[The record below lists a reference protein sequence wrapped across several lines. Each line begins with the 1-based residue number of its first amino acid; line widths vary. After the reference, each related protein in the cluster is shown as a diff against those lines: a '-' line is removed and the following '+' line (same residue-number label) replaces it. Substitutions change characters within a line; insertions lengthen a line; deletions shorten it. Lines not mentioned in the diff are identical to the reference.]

1 MNTAII
7 LAGGTGTRIGA
18 AVPKQ
23 FIEIM
28 GKPIL
33 AYTLEVFQRN
43 RNIDAIE
50 IVSHRDWVEEVKRI
64 AGAYGI
70 TKTRWVTEGGATFR
84 ESVMKVLFILKG
96 ELAAEDLVVISFGV
110 SPMTTDEIID
120 DGIRVATLHGNAISS
135 DPMTLCTCIK
145 DDEESST
152 TSILRETLMGFA
164 NPWTFR
170 FGEVTEA
177 YETALERGILED
189 LEPHTTSLYFAL
201 GKRIWFSKSATT
213 NIKITTREDL
223 DIFEGQLLLR
233 QKRAREAEQQEELQ

>member
-1 MNTAII
+1 MHTAII

-18 AVPKQ
+18 SVPKQ
-23 FIEIM
+23 FIEIL

-33 AYTLEVFQRN
+33 AYTLEVFESSPS
-43 RNIDAIE
+43 IDAIE
-50 IVSHRDWVEEVKRI
+50 IVCHRDWLEEARRI
-64 AGAYGI
+64 TDHYGI
-70 TKTRWVTEGGATFR
+70 SKTRWITEGGATFQ
-84 ESVMKVLFILKG
+84 ESVMKGLFHLKG
-96 ELAAEDLVVISFGV
+96 ELAPEDLVVISFGV
-110 SPMTTDEIID
+110 SPMTTHEIID
-120 DGIRVATLHGNAISS
+120 DGIRVATLHGNAIAS

-152 TSILRETLMGFA
+152 RSILRETLMGFA

-177 YETALERGILED
+177 YETALEQGILED

-223 DIFEGQLLLR
+223 DIFEGHLLLQ
-233 QKRAREAEQQEELQ
+233 QKRAREAEKQEGTL

>member
-1 MNTAII
+1 MTTAII

-18 AVPKQ
+18 SVPKQ
-23 FIEIM
+23 FIEIQ

-33 AYTLEVFQRN
+33 AYTLEVFESSPS
-43 RNIDAIE
+43 IDAIE
-50 IVSHRDWVEEVKRI
+50 IVSHRDWVEEVKGI
-64 AGAYGI
+64 AARYGI
-70 TKTRWVTEGGATFR
+70 TKTRWVTEGGDTFQ
-84 ESVMKVLFILKG
+84 ESVMKGLFRLKG
-96 ELAAEDLVVISFGV
+96 EITPEDLVVISFGV

-120 DGIRVATLHGNAISS
+120 DGIRVASLHGNAISS

-170 FGEVTEA
+170 FGEVVEA
-177 YETALERGILED
+177 YETAMERGILGE

-213 NIKITTREDL
+213 NIKITTPEDL
-223 DIFEGQLLLR
+223 DIFEGLLLLR
-233 QKRAREAEQQEELQ
+233 QKRAMEEETQEGTL

>member
-18 AVPKQ
+18 GIPKQ
-23 FIEIM
+23 FIRIL

-33 AYTLEVFQRN
+33 AYTLEIFQNN

-50 IVSHRDWVEEVKRI
+50 IVYHRDWRAEVEAIVKE
-64 AGAYGI
+64 YGI
-70 TKTRWVTEGGATFR
+70 TKTRCLTEGGDTYQRSFLNG
-84 ESVMKVLFILKG
+84 VFHLKG
-96 ELAAEDLVVISFGV
+96 ALAADDLVISSFGV
-110 SPMTTDEIID
+110 APLTTDEIID
-120 DGIRVATLHGNAISS
+120 DSIRIASLHGNAISS

-152 TSILRETLMGFA
+152 QPILRETLMGFA

-170 FGEVTEA
+170 FGELVEA
-177 YETALERGILED
+177 YETAIERGILED

-201 GKRIWFSKSATT
+201 GKRIWFSKSSTT

-223 DIFEGQLLLR
+223 DIFEGLLLLK
-233 QKRAREAEQQEELQ
+233 QKREMEEAI

>member
-1 MNTAII
+1 MTTAII

-18 AVPKQ
+18 SVPKQ
-23 FIEIM
+23 FIEIQ

-33 AYTLEVFQRN
+33 AYTLEVFESSPS
-43 RNIDAIE
+43 IDAIE
-50 IVSHRDWVEEVKRI
+50 IVSHRDWVEEVKGI
-64 AGAYGI
+64 AARYGI
-70 TKTRWVTEGGATFR
+70 TKTRWVTEGGDTFQ
-84 ESVMKVLFILKG
+84 ESVMQGLFRLKG
-96 ELAAEDLVVISFGV
+96 EIAPEDLVVISFGV
-110 SPMTTDEIID
+110 SPMTTHEIIN
-120 DGIRVATLHGNAISS
+120 DGIRVASLHGNAISS

-170 FGEVTEA
+170 FGEVVEA
-177 YETALERGILED
+177 YETAIERGILGE

-213 NIKITTREDL
+213 NIKITTPEDL
-223 DIFEGQLLLR
+223 DIFEGLLLLR
-233 QKRAREAEQQEELQ
+233 QKRAMEEETQEGTL

>member
-1 MNTAII
+1 MTTAII

-18 AVPKQ
+18 SVPKQ
-23 FIEIM
+23 FIEIQ

-33 AYTLEVFQRN
+33 AYTLEVFESSPS
-43 RNIDAIE
+43 IDAIE
-50 IVSHRDWVEEVKRI
+50 IVSHRDWVEEVKGI
-64 AGAYGI
+64 AARYGI
-70 TKTRWVTEGGATFR
+70 TKTRWVTEGGDTFQ
-84 ESVMKVLFILKG
+84 ESVMKGLFRLKG
-96 ELAAEDLVVISFGV
+96 EIAPEDLVVISFGV
-110 SPMTTDEIID
+110 SPMTTHEIID
-120 DGIRVATLHGNAISS
+120 DGIRVASLHGNAISS

-170 FGEVTEA
+170 FGEVVEA
-177 YETALERGILED
+177 YETAMERGILGE

-213 NIKITTREDL
+213 NIKITTPEDL
-223 DIFEGQLLLR
+223 DIFEGLLLLR
-233 QKRAREAEQQEELQ
+233 QKRAMEEETQEGTL